1 MSKKYS
7 EYFKLGVFV
16 LIGLL
21 GLVFVLYALGNKQN
35 MFGKSVQV
43 KAYFKNVSGLKTG
56 NNVQFGG
63 INIGTVRKLELVSDT
78 AVLVT
83 LDLEKKGTRYLKNN
97 DIATIGSDG
106 LMGNKILIILPGVS
120 GGAPLVGGDFLA
132 SREPVNMDEMMRTLD
147 TTNRNV
153 AVLSEQFK
161 QMVIR
166 LSDNEEL
173 WGLIED
179 PALPASIRST
189 VTNIKVASDRA
200 NMLMVEVQQMVSEV
214 ARSEDGL
221 LDLLKDT
228 TITHDLKAASRQLN
242 ELSLQLTEIGQTA
255 DKAVNQFADDLNE
268 GKGPLNAI
276 LKDTHLTQSLEES
289 LKNVESGTDNFNQ
302 SMEALKNNFL
312 FRRYFRKKEATA
324 E

>member
-16 LIGLL
+16 LGGLL

-35 MFGKSVQV
+35 MFGKSVEV
-43 KAYFKNVSGLKTG
+43 KAYFKNVSGLKAG

-83 LDLEKKGTRYLKNN
+83 LDLDKKGTRYLKNN
-97 DIATIGSDG
+97 DVATIGSDG
-106 LMGNKILIILPGVS
+106 LMGNKILIILPGPS
-120 GGAPLVGGDFLA
+120 GGAPLEGGDFLA
-132 SREPVNMDEMMRTLD
+132 TREPINMDEMMRTLD

-200 NMLMVEVQQMVSEV
+200 NMLMAEVQQMVSEV
-214 ARSEDGL
+214 AQSEDGL

-228 TITHDLKAASRQLN
+228 TITHDLKVASRQIN

-255 DKAVNQFADDLNE
+255 DKAVNQFANDLNE

-276 LKDTHLTQSLEES
+276 LKDTQLTQSLEES